1 MNILIVGANGG
12 IGRILSKQ
20 LAHEEGK
27 NPIAMIRKEEQ
38 KSFFDEIGV
47 ETTMGDLED
56 SVEDLTNVFEGA
68 DAVVFTAGSGGKTDY
83 DKTLEIDLDAA
94 IKCMEAAEQT
104 NIDRFLIVSV
114 INVDNREI
122 WSASGMKPYMIA
134 KYYADQHLKK
144 STLDYTILRPGS
156 LTDDKG
162 TGNISTSPN
171 AESGNEI
178 PREDVA
184 SVITACLKN
193 DSTIAKTFDFV
204 SGDTP
209 IEEAIN

>member
-20 LAHEEGK
+20 LAQEKGK

-38 KSFFDEIGV
+38 KVFFKDIGV
-47 ETTMGDLED
+47 EITMGNLED
-56 SVEDLTNVFEGA
+56 SVEDLAKVFQGT

-94 IKCMEAAEQT
+94 VKCMEAAKQQS
-104 NIDRFLIVSV
+104 IDRFLMVSV
-114 INVDNREI
+114 LNVDNREAWATTGI
-122 WSASGMKPYMIA
+122 KPYMIA
-134 KYYADQHLKK
+134 KYYADQHLIR
-144 STLDYTILRPGS
+144 SNLDYTIIRPGS

-162 TGNISTSPN
+162 TGAVTITPDSETTNK
-171 AESGNEI
+171 I

-193 DSTIAKTFDFV
+193 EHTIGKIYDILT
-204 SGDTP
+204 GDNL
-209 IEEAIN
+209 IKDVIK

>member
-27 NPIAMIRKEEQ
+27 NPIAMIRKEQQ
-38 KSFFDEIGV
+38 KSFFNDIGV

-56 SVEDLTNVFEGA
+56 SVEDLAKVFEGA
-68 DAVVFTAGSGGKTDY
+68 DAIVFTAGSGGKTDY

-94 IKCMEAAEQT
+94 IKCMEAAEQK
-104 NIDRFLIVSV
+104 NISRFLIVSV
-114 INVDNREI
+114 INVDDREI
-122 WSASGMKPYMIA
+122 WSSSGMKPYMIA
-134 KYYADQHLKK
+134 KYYADQHLKNSK
-144 STLDYTILRPGS
+144 LDYTIIRPGS
-156 LTDDKG
+156 LSDGSG
-162 TGNISTSPN
+162 TGKINTSPN
-171 AESGNEI
+171 AKSGDEI
-178 PREDVA
+178 PRDDVA

-193 DSTIAKTFDFV
+193 ETTIGKTFDFV

-209 IEEAIN
+209 IEEAIK